1 MCACLCLCSRMFAW
15 RWTHCPCMRA
25 LRLNVFLCGGIELRA
40 SMWVTH
46 DWILARILLSSI
58 SVGSISLGFFS
69 RSSVPDCW
77 SNFLPSILGSLP
89 SHVLVLVASRLHC
102 GCDGVSGVRNAV
114 SLAIVTAPVPHSF
127 RFLMKTQHATAHDT
141 QRHGAQPAMWILGTN
156 LNTSADSILNWNME
170 YENKNYLADVRI
182 KIHQSPEQHDTY
194 MLSPGF
200 LPSTWKAYTCQ
211 ASIY

>member
-1 MCACLCLCSRMFAW
+1 MFAW

-127 RFLMKTQHATAHDT
+127 RFLMKTETLSDPVATIDGNVCKRTAI
-141 QRHGAQPAMWILGTN
+141 QRWFQRSR
-156 LNTSADSILNWNME
+156 NTSVLTG
-170 YENKNYLADVRI
+170 LAP
-182 KIHQSPEQHDTY
+182 QSLVLTPEAP
-194 MLSPGF
+194 L
-200 LPSTWKAYTCQ
+200 
-211 ASIY
+211 